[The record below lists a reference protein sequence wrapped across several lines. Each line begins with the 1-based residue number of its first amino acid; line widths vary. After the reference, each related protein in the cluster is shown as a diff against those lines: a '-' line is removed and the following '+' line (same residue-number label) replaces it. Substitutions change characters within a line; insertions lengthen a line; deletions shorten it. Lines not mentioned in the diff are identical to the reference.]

1 MTRREVRRLLE
12 QAKEN
17 EQDGTDEGDPDT
29 VAVELGG
36 VPARGPEEGGPRPGT
51 EGASYE
57 AFRVDL
63 ETGEVETPDL
73 DGGDPGICENE
84 GCDLPAIPDFG
95 DPGPSSLKICGRCS
109 GLPRR
114 DWPPRL
120 VDAVENTEEGDGGG
134 HE

>member
-36 VPARGPEEGGPRPGT
+36 VPARGPEEGGPRPET

-57 AFRVDL
+57 AFRVNL
-63 ETGEVETPDL
+63 ETGEVETGPPDSDDL
-73 DGGDPGICENE
+73 PDCATPGCPNPSMPVGRESICEKCM
-84 GCDLPAIPDFG
+84 GM
-95 DPGPSSLKICGRCS
+95 
-109 GLPRR
+109 PRR
-114 DWPPRL
+114 DWRS
-120 VDAVENTEEGDGGG
+120 VIRENEEGDGGG